1 MGSFA
6 QRNAAST
13 PWLSAVRADSFRETA
28 ERDGFMTP
36 RSSSQSSRAPR
47 NAAPWRR
54 RAVTSSSA
62 PPYNRDDRQG
72 YIKPAI
78 RSLQPCAILATLAG
92 ALVLLAIMG
101 LSLDA
106 VPELP
111 AKIVLGVSL
120 PLFYGAMLAAITPPS
135 PPGPAAR
142 RPGPRPDDAT
152 RGDDDD
158 LPQPSEPERLSAR
171 RRTRLTALG
180 VPEDVALV
188 FAEDPSF
195 SVGELSRLRAQG
207 CPLDTALRILWPA

>member
-1 MGSFA
+1 M
-6 QRNAAST
+6 
-13 PWLSAVRADSFRETA
+13 SAVRAASFRATA

-47 NAAPWRR
+47 NAARWRC
-54 RAVTSSSA
+54 RAVPSSSV
-62 PPYNRDDRQG
+62 
-72 YIKPAI
+72 
-78 RSLQPCAILATLAG
+78 RSVQPCAILATLA
-92 ALVLLAIMG
+92 AAPVLLAITG

-120 PLFYGAMLAAITPPS
+120 PVFYGAMLGAITPPS
-135 PPGPAAR
+135 RPAPTAR

-152 RGDDDD
+152 RVADDA
-158 LPQPSEPERLSAR
+158 LPQPSEAERLSAL
-171 RRTRLTALG
+171 RRTRLTAFG

-195 SVGELSRLRAQG
+195 SVHELNRLRAHG
-207 CPLDTALRILWPA
+207 CPLDTAVRILWPA